1 MKKIFL
7 LFMFCLAFLGLKA
20 QTATYINEPFN
31 MNAGTPVVWHGDV
44 IFGPD
49 AVVYIEDG
57 AIAYFYGKNMTVNPA
72 TKFIALPGGGLI
84 GTGTIVFRENNPIY
98 PAYPLQQTLNG
109 GFGTS
114 GINPTFLNI
123 EIDNSNGLS
132 LTGNVRVANQVKFTK
147 GHIYLNDFNLVLAE
161 QGLFASADVSKHVV
175 SNGLGLISKEDLAS
189 GANFYFPLSIAGT
202 DYTPVIVTNQEAA
215 RTINAQVKDYASS
228 IANETSFPNKGM
240 DRTWQ
245 ISSNVAGL
253 ANISLQHNSAN
264 NPNGLGT
271 NQSLYNNSLSYVSQ
285 QISAGVWSQNC
296 VGIDGGTPTS
306 INLGNFVL
314 PATADASSYFTKTTL
329 TCVDLEVI
337 KTVNSVVSKVGN
349 EVTFTVEALNN
360 GLIDATGVTVTD
372 LLPSGYTYVSS
383 TVTTG
388 SYDNVSGIWT
398 IGALAK
404 SATAKLA
411 VKARIN
417 VSGDYKNVASISGAE
432 TDSDIINNTD
442 EVILTPDALQANLAI
457 IKTVDNASPVKGNN
471 VVFTIDVQN
480 NGPDAATN
488 VVVSDL
494 LPSGYTYVSHVA
506 TVGSYTS
513 STGNWTLG
521 TMSNSQTAKLT
532 ITATVNASGIYTN
545 TASVSATESDP
556 VMGNNSSTV
565 VVNPDAPLVNLSIV
579 KTAPTTLGIAIGDE
593 FDYVIEVKN
602 LGAQLATGIVAI
614 DDLPSYLSY
623 VSASTGYGTVTNSGR
638 KVTWNIGNLSVGATI
653 TLTLKVKAELPGFSS
668 NTATVTS
675 TQPDSD
681 MTNNT
686 STATKEILDLTFP
699 NVITP
704 NGDGKNDTFKIL
716 GLNAYSQS
724 NMFIYNRWN
733 SEVWRSTGRAYEN
746 DWSGDQ
752 LSEGTYF
759 YIIKLKD
766 RNGVDVV
773 FKGWVMLLRD

>member
-7 LFMFCLAFLGLKA
+7 LLTFCLLWLGLKA
-20 QTATYINEPFN
+20 QTTTYINDAFN
-31 MNAGTPVVWHGDV
+31 INAGTPVVWHGDV
-44 IFGPD
+44 IFGPN

-72 TKFIALPGGGLI
+72 AQFIALPGSGQI
-84 GTGTIVFRENNPIY
+84 GTGNIVFRENNPLY
-98 PAYPLQQTLNG
+98 PGYPLQQTLNG
-109 GFGTS
+109 GYGTS
-114 GINPTFLNI
+114 GANPTFINI
-123 EIDNSNGLS
+123 EVDNANGLS
-132 LTGNVRVANQVKFTK
+132 LSGNVRVANQVKFTK

-161 QGLFASADVSKHVV
+161 QGLFAGADVSKHVV
-175 SNGLGLISKEDLAS
+175 SNGLGLISKEALAS

-215 RTINAQVKDYASS
+215 RNINVQVKDYASS

-245 ISSNVAGL
+245 ISSNVAGK

-271 NQSLYNNSLSYVSQ
+271 NQSLFNNSLSYVSQ
-285 QISAGVWSQNC
+285 QLSAGIWSQNC
-296 VGIDGGTPTS
+296 VGVDGGTPTS

-314 PATADASSYFTKTTL
+314 PATADETSYFTKTTV

-337 KTVNSVVSKVGN
+337 KTVNSVVPKVGN
-349 EVTFTVEALNN
+349 VVTFTVEALNN
-360 GLIDATGVTVTD
+360 GVIDATSVIVND

-388 SYDNVSGIWT
+388 TYDPATGIWT
-398 IGALAK
+398 IGALANA
-404 SATAKLA
+404 ATAKLT
-411 VKARIN
+411 VSARIN
-417 VSGDYKNVASISGAE
+417 VSGDYKNIASISGGE
-432 TDSDIINNTD
+432 QDSDLINNTD
-442 EVILTPDALQANLAI
+442 EVVLTPDALQANLAI
-457 IKTVDNASPVKGNN
+457 DKTVDNASPVKGNN

-480 NGPDAATN
+480 NGPDNATDVIVN
-488 VVVSDL
+488 DL

-506 TVGSYTS
+506 SVGTYSS
-513 STGNWTLG
+513 STGIWSIGTLNN
-521 TMSNSQTAKLT
+521 TQTAKLT
-532 ITATVNASGIYTN
+532 ITATVNASGTYNN
-545 TASVSATESDP
+545 TANVVATESDP

-579 KTAPTTLGIAIGDE
+579 KTAPATLGVAIGDE
-593 FDYVIEVKN
+593 FDYSIEVKN
-602 LGAQLATGIVAI
+602 MGTQLATGIVAI
-614 DDLPSYLSY
+614 DDLPTYLSF
-623 VSASTGYGTVTNSGR
+623 VSATTGYGTVTNSGK

-653 TLTLKVKAELPGFSS
+653 TLTLRVKAELPGFSS

-681 MTNNT
+681 MSNNT
-686 STATKEILDLTFP
+686 STAIKEILDLTFP

-716 GLNAYSQS
+716 GLAAYSQS

-733 SEVWRSTGRAYEN
+733 SEVWRSTGRSYEN
-746 DWSGDQ
+746 DWNGDQ
-752 LSEGTYF
+752 LGEGTYF
-759 YIIKLKD
+759 YVIKLKD
-766 RNGVDVV
+766 RNGLDVV